1 MPRYEGASHDIS
13 QLKFILLGN
22 HMLSEMLGEEKAKP
36 LESRMNIVTL
46 DNLTNQQKLNIA
58 NEHIA
63 QRCANEG
70 IDLSMIDPTMI
81 AAIIQEDTAADY
93 KGVRVMLQVVDEYIR
108 MLEHSDLIKSIANIS
123 ELTFDPKKEYR
134 SRSKKL

>member
-1 MPRYEGASHDIS
+1 
-13 QLKFILLGN
+13 
-22 HMLSEMLGEEKAKP
+22 MLSEMLGEEKAKP

-63 QRCANEG
+63 QRCAKEG